1 MQEIAEQFGPELVS
15 PDGAMDRPRMREL
28 VFSDPE
34 AKQRLEMIIHPLV
47 HQEVHRLAQL
57 SGAACVVF
65 DVPLLVESTRW
76 RVQLD
81 RVLVVDCS
89 QETQIQRVILRNGFS
104 RPQVQ
109 AIIQQQSSRE
119 RRLSAADW
127 VLNNEGI
134 ELPVLQA
141 MVMQLA
147 RRIGL

>member
-1 MQEIAEQFGPELVS
+1 
-15 PDGAMDRPRMREL
+15 
-28 VFSDPE
+28 
-34 AKQRLEMIIHPLV
+34 MIIHPLV